1 MKASEVNAKDF
12 YERIKTIC
20 KNKNLSQIDMCEKT
34 GINLQSHKNRIVRN
48 IYPDA
53 FDTLK
58 IAQYLNTSVEYL
70 LTGTESNEFKN
81 KYDDLVSEI
90 KGLADKL

>member
-1 MKASEVNAKDF
+1 MSDF
-12 YERIKTIC
+12 VDRIDSLLSQH
-20 KNKNLSQIDMCEKT
+20 NKNRNDIYNDL
-34 GINLQSHKNRIVRN
+34 GIAKNIIGQWKQRGTI
-48 IYPDA
+48 PSA
-53 FDTLK
+53 DTALK

-81 KYDDLVSEI
+81 KYNDLVSEI

>member
-1 MKASEVNAKDF
+1 MD
-12 YERIKTIC
+12 RIDSLLSQH
-20 KNKNLSQIDMCEKT
+20 NKNRNDIYNDL
-34 GINLQSHKNRIVRN
+34 GIAKNIIGQWKQRGTI
-48 IYPDA
+48 PSA
-53 FDTLK
+53 DTALK

>member
-1 MKASEVNAKDF
+1 MSDF
-12 YERIKTIC
+12 VDRIDSLLSQH
-20 KNKNLSQIDMCEKT
+20 NKNRNDIYNDL
-34 GINLQSHKNRIVRN
+34 GIAKNIIGQWKQRGTI
-48 IYPDA
+48 PSA
-53 FDTLK
+53 DTALK